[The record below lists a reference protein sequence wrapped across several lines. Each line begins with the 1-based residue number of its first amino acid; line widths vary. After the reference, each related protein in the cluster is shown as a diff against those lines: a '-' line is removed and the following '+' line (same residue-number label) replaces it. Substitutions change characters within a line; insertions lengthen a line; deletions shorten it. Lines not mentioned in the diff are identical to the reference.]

1 MVSVVEPTVNDVP
14 VAVAVYWLQP
24 VPAGPQVTTFAVPVD
39 AVAQFT
45 RTEVAVASVRYG
57 FLVSAAA
64 APAVGAA
71 RTPSKNTADATQH
84 ANRRDAI
91 PASRAARTVPAPK
104 LRDRGNLAR
113 KPTAPPPW
121 VVGRLP
127 SGHRG
132 RSAGVAKR
140 DGDDLGAGH
149 RSTVRVVL
157 RERLVAEQGAKA
169 TVVGLAGPGVG
180 GSELHPRYE
189 ERVGRAGTSGI
200 AANGRVRRKRRAKAT
215 NDGFATGPDVV

>member
-24 VPAGPQVTTFAVPVD
+24 APAGPQVTTFAVPVD

-91 PASRAARTVPAPK
+91 PALPSRPNCPAPK

-121 VVGRLP
+121 VVARLP
-127 SGHRG
+127 SGH
-132 RSAGVAKR
+132 
-140 DGDDLGAGH
+140 
-149 RSTVRVVL
+149 
-157 RERLVAEQGAKA
+157 
-169 TVVGLAGPGVG
+169 P
-180 GSELHPRYE
+180 
-189 ERVGRAGTSGI
+189 
-200 AANGRVRRKRRAKAT
+200 RKRTQVARR
-215 NDGFATGPDVV
+215 G